1 MHILSIALL
10 CAGVAPGWAQQ
21 QLPHGLGRCPTLKT
35 VVHGCCISLLDSL
48 VCLCTACM
56 THGDE
61 GWLLGAMLA
70 ARHAA
75 ARMVS
80 VVAVAVLRHV
90 ASLLSC
96 TPAQA
101 KRCQTWCQ
109 PPWYVWGNVGRRAR
123 CMHRSGPS
131 QQGVIYM
138 WRARGHQHHVQ
149 RLAAR
154 WGLGFRVFPNPKT
167 LSAGPCVTCPACARW
182 LHILRIVWLTLL
194 CARACVD
201 AAVTCST
208 KVVGPCLSVL
218 SSLSNQLCC
227 ESTAIGCVVR
237 ARP

>member
-10 CAGVAPGWAQQ
+10 CAGVAHGWAQQ
-21 QLPHGLGRCPTLKT
+21 QLPHGLGRCSALKT

-109 PPWYVWGNVGRRAR
+109 PPWYVWGNVGRLGACIGQVSVSRASYVACKR
-123 CMHRSGPS
+123 TSAPCSENGCSMGF
-131 QQGVIYM
+131 M
-138 WRARGHQHHVQ
+138 VQ
-149 RLAAR
+149 
-154 WGLGFRVFPNPKT
+154 GLGFSNPKT

-182 LHILRIVWLTLL
+182 LHILLIVWLLSCVRALALMLL
-194 CARACVD
+194 SHAAQRSCVRVYPSYP
-201 AAVTCST
+201 AY
-208 KVVGPCLSVL
+208 L
-218 SSLSNQLCC
+218 
-227 ESTAIGCVVR
+227 IGCVVK